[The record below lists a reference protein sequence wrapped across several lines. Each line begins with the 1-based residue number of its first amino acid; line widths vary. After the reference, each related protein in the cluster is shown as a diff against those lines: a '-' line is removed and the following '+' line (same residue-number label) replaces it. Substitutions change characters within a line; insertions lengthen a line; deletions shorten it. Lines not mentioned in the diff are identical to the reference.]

1 MDATELSTEEVT
13 VAYDEQKPI
22 VWIDTGNGD
31 RGLGP
36 DAAHGL
42 ADDFE
47 DLLERGDAPDT
58 PEHRRLVST
67 IHNYADRVEGNDD

>member
-1 MDATELSTEEVT
+1 MDASDLTTSEVT
-13 VAYDEQKPI
+13 VAYDTEEPI
-22 VWIDTGNGD
+22 VWIDTGGGD

-36 DAAHGL
+36 EAARDL

-47 DLLERGDAPDT
+47 DLLDRGDAPDT

-67 IHNYADRVEGNDD
+67 LRQYADRVEGN